1 MKKSILFLA
10 IISTFFACGK
20 DPLVSDTCIT
30 SCSPSVPGKIN
41 IAIEDHTELDIKNFV
56 MDINGTTTSF
66 NLLPKSDKGSYSCW
80 QSFDEVE
87 LISNIQFNIGA
98 NSMHTEIVE
107 YQNLDS
113 KREYSIDIKSD
124 PTTGLRVQLVASP
137 DCVSS
142 PN

>member
-10 IISTFFACGK
+10 IIATFFACGK
-20 DPLVSDTCIT
+20 DPLISDTCIT

-56 MDINGTTTSF
+56 MDINGTTVPFTLF
-66 NLLPKSDKGSYSCW
+66 PKIEKGSYSCW
-80 QSFDEVE
+80 QSFDEVD
-87 LISNIQFNIGA
+87 LITNIQFNIGE
-98 NSMHTEIVE
+98 NSIHQEIVE
-107 YQNLDS
+107 YRNLDS

-124 PTTGLRVQLVASP
+124 PTEGIRVQLVTSP